1 MWPKINWIS
10 LPEFHRFSLE
20 RQTWDQLL
28 LQYQN
33 EVLPEETPRWDPR
46 TGKEQLAVFLLGG
59 IWFEFISNPFVQ
71 TEWWICSHIS
81 VNFKVSIC
89 FPWWKG
95 GQKWKPKCHCFQTQ
109 NRTASR
115 LCFWLSFTIHREMG
129 TWPPLHLFPWNWANI
144 APQETLVSEYM
155 AFEL

>member
-33 EVLPEETPRWDPR
+33 EVPPEETPRWDPR

-115 LCFWLSFTIHREMG
+115 LCFGYHSQSTGRWAHGHPCTCSPG
-129 TWPPLHLFPWNWANI
+129 TEPTSLLKR
-144 APQETLVSEYM
+144 L
-155 AFEL
+155 